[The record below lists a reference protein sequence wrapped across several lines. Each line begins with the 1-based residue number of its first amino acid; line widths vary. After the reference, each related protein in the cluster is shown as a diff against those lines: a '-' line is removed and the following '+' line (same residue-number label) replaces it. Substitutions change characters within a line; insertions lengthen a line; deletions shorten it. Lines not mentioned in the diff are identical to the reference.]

1 MVFDSRSGFQLD
13 DSEIPVSHQ
22 LCQKTKIDR
31 SADHHCNGKGVMG
44 RWPCAQGSVE
54 PEKPSSRLRSVGNS
68 PGDETGRS
76 VILAPKHAGAYHFN
90 FAGTARNLS
99 NISLIRLG
107 LSSLTFFN
115 IAPI

>member
-1 MVFDSRSGFQLD
+1 MVFDSRNGFQLD

-31 SADHHCNGKGVMG
+31 SADHHCNGKGVLG

-54 PEKPSSRLRSVGNS
+54 PEKPSSQLRSVGDS

-76 VILAPKHAGAYHFN
+76 VILAPKSVFRVLPFFTHRTVSTLPFGDHHI
-90 FAGTARNLS
+90 T
-99 NISLIRLG
+99 ISI
-107 LSSLTFFN
+107 S
-115 IAPI
+115 